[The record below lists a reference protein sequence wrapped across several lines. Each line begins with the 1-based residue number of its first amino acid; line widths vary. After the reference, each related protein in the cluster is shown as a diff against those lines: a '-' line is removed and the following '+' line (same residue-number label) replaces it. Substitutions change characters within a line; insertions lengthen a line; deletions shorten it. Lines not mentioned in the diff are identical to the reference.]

1 MDKVINF
8 FTDKGGIEPAMLF
21 EAPFTDSS
29 TSGLV
34 GVFSQNDALKI
45 IEVIEGINETAVA

>member
-21 EAPFTDSS
+21 EAPFTDSC

-34 GVFSQNDALKI
+34 GVFSQSDVLKI
-45 IEVIEGINETAVA
+45 IEVIERINETAVA